1 MIFLLGVGVMGE
13 AARRTHELRGQLND
27 LAFGGGQFGVVIQ
40 AMVNDAFE
48 ATNVDQI
55 ESQGSAA
62 SAIDARRTVLLSQA
76 DQFLSLAQLGPRK
89 GAGEQLPGEAS
100 DVLSVRLRLF
110 DQALG
115 ITHGVGSLLL
125 RVVLVVG
132 VATPGG
138 LLRTRLDQRSPVV
151 DAHQGAI
158 APDVNLFA
166 EIASWNRMW

>member
-1 MIFLLGVGVMGE
+1 MGE
-13 AARRTHELRGQLND
+13 AARRTHELRGQLDD
-27 LAFGGGQFGVVIQ
+27 LALGGGQFGIILQ

-55 ESQGSAA
+55 ERQRPAA
-62 SAIDARRTVLLSQA
+62 SAIDPRRTVLLGQA
-76 DQFLSLAQLGPRK
+76 DQLLGLAQLGPRE

-100 DVLSVRLRLF
+100 DVCSTRLRLI

-115 ITHGVGSLLL
+115 ITHGVGPLLL

-132 VATPGG
+132 VAAPGG
-138 LLRTRLDQRSPVV
+138 PPGVCLDQRSPVV

-158 APDVNLFA
+158 APHVNLLV
-166 EIASWNRMW
+166 EIAGGD